1 MYPLIASYGLG
12 WAPRHPLDEI
22 ASGAGMLALSVILM
36 EFVLSG
42 RYAVISRRVGM
53 DLTMLVHRVFARFA
67 AALLIIHPF
76 LYQSP
81 FAPQRPW
88 DQTRQETILADPSGL
103 VFGISSWLL
112 IGLLIFTAVGRK
124 QTGFSYE
131 TWRLTHGVG
140 ALLASILAV
149 LHAFWMGR
157 YAGQAPLTLYWFFL
171 AALAILTM
179 VHGYGLKPI
188 FMRKNPWRICS
199 IKKAANKTW
208 ELVIE
213 PDRHDGLNYKAGQF
227 AWLSLGK
234 KPLFL
239 FQNPFSISSAP
250 ASGSSISFLIKELG
264 DMSCQIGGQQA
275 GQTVYLDGPYGHLTL
290 PSGGFKGVGLIAGG
304 VGLAPLLGI
313 LRELRLKKDSSPVK
327 LIYGNRIESQI
338 ACIDELH
345 ALPHSRSEEII
356 LALSEPPT
364 DWTGYVGMIDQ
375 TLIEQSFSFDKNQSW
390 IYLICGPW
398 SMIQSVE
405 RSLINLGIPSDR
417 ILSERFDYD

>member
-1 MYPLIASYGLG
+1 
-12 WAPRHPLDEI
+12 
-22 ASGAGMLALSVILM
+22 
-36 EFVLSG
+36 
-42 RYAVISRRVGM
+42 
-53 DLTMLVHRVFARFA
+53 
-67 AALLIIHPF
+67 
-76 LYQSP
+76 
-81 FAPQRPW
+81 
-88 DQTRQETILADPSGL
+88 
-103 VFGISSWLL
+103 
-112 IGLLIFTAVGRK
+112 
-124 QTGFSYE
+124 
-131 TWRLTHGVG
+131 
-140 ALLASILAV
+140 
-149 LHAFWMGR
+149 
-157 YAGQAPLTLYWFFL
+157 
-171 AALAILTM
+171 
-179 VHGYGLKPI
+179 
-188 FMRKNPWRICS
+188 
-199 IKKAANKTW
+199 
-208 ELVIE
+208 
-213 PDRHDGLNYKAGQF
+213 
-227 AWLSLGK
+227 
-234 KPLFL
+234 
-239 FQNPFSISSAP
+239 
-250 ASGSSISFLIKELG
+250 
-264 DMSCQIGGQQA
+264 MSCQIGGQVA
-275 GQTVYLDGPYGHLTL
+275 GQTVYLDGPYGHLKL